1 MNSKC
6 FELFVYRS
14 KWKSNYYHSYY
25 NCGACCP
32 LAQLIVADDSQALE
46 CWLLSGSIRQVEN
59 GMLDASLSLHPHTG
73 SVLFK
78 HTQKKNTSKLAEG
91 ALAMLAPHELP
102 FKAFLACWFE
112 FGFTIMSL
120 SALDI
125 LKSITVNRHSGVVGP
140 TRN

>member
-1 MNSKC
+1 MLVAVRFHSPGG
-6 FELFVYRS
+6 
-14 KWKSNYYHSYY
+14 KWNV
-25 NCGACCP
+25 GRLP
-32 LAQLIVADDSQALE
+32 LPASAYGFRLIQT
-46 CWLLSGSIRQVEN
+46 
-59 GMLDASLSLHPHTG
+59 HP
-73 SVLFK
+73 
-78 HTQKKNTSKLAEG
+78 KKTSKLAEG